1 MDEFKHLIL
10 QHLVEF
16 SDYFQQTDTLVIIV
30 LDENLRITEHN
41 NCFSTLISSGED
53 VSGKPIH
60 SFLLPESHELLPLSD
75 STKHLSILLNF
86 KSPESFPVPLKCHIV
101 KIDNG
106 KYLIFG
112 GYLMLTNE
120 QILKKMTI
128 MSNEMVNMT
137 RDLHKKNRELKE
149 ANSKIKILSGIVPI
163 CMHCKE
169 IRDDKGYWNQLE
181 KYIAEHSE
189 ATFSHSI
196 CPECAKEHYPDMDI
210 YEE

>member
-75 STKHLSILLNF
+75 STKQLSILLNF

-128 MSNEMVNMT
+128 ISNEMVNMT
-137 RDLHKKNRELKE
+137 RDLHKKNRALKE

-189 ATFSHSI
+189 ATFSHGI
-196 CPECAKEHYPDMDI
+196 CPECAKENYPDMDI